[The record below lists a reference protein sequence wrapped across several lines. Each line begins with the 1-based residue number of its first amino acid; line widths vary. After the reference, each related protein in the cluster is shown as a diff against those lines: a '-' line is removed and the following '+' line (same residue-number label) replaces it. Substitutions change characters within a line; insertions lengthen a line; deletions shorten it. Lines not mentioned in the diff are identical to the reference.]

1 MSPFLQEEEGEAGAD
16 MGLPRLRR
24 QATASSAAGAGAG
37 GGADD
42 DEAKG
47 EKFEHYIVFSF
58 KKERQAGK
66 QEVFPHPCDQVA
78 AQQRH

>member
-1 MSPFLQEEEGEAGAD
+1 MCFRPTRRSAAMSPFLQEEEEGEAGAD

-42 DEAKG
+42 GEAKG
-47 EKFEHYIVFSF
+47 EMFEHLIVFF
-58 KKERQAGK
+58 LKR
-66 QEVFPHPCDQVA
+66 DTYW
-78 AQQRH
+78 